1 MTRTGALSQWKGL
14 AYPFTAFG
22 AVEAAFLAARG
33 ITGPPRCSRATRAS
47 WTRSPAASRST
58 GNDEDLERVRRTFLK
73 RYNAEIH
80 SQSALEALLEL
91 REAHALDPAA
101 VERIE
106 LETFQVAYD
115 IIGGGEEGDKKE
127 IRTKEQADHSLPYLL
142 AVALLDGQVLPEQFA
157 PERIVAPDVQALL
170 RRVEVRPA
178 ADLTARFPAEHA
190 CRLRLH
196 LAGGATLAAEK
207 SDYEGFLTR
216 PMSWERAREKFE
228 RLAAGRVEPRARGRA
243 GRGGPGARRARD
255 ARPDRAPRARGRA
268 RDDERSSSMTS
279 TDTSAETTERAFAFL
294 RLNERPPKPRSRG
307 VTEIRGP
314 YYTPVGRRYLE
325 DVLETM
331 GAYVDTLKYAGG
343 SFALMP
349 REAVR
354 ALNDLCHEHEVEV
367 STGGFLEYVLTQR
380 GDAVERYLEEC
391 RELGFDIVEISSG
404 FVTLPV
410 DDLVRL
416 TKAVRE
422 AGLKP
427 KPEVGI
433 QFGAGGTS
441 SVEAL
446 EAEGTRDVGQA
457 IELAKRHLD
466 AGAHMIMIESEGIT
480 EQVREWRTD
489 VVARIVSELGLEQV
503 MFEAAEPDVFSW
515 YIKNYGIDV
524 NLFVD
529 HSQIVQLECLRAG
542 IWGTQDTWGRMLTY
556 GARDER

>member
-1 MTRTGALSQWKGL
+1 
-14 AYPFTAFG
+14 
-22 AVEAAFLAARG
+22 
-33 ITGPPRCSRATRAS
+33 
-47 WTRSPAASRST
+47 
-58 GNDEDLERVRRTFLK
+58 
-73 RYNAEIH
+73 
-80 SQSALEALLEL
+80 
-91 REAHALDPAA
+91 
-101 VERIE
+101 
-106 LETFQVAYD
+106 
-115 IIGGGEEGDKKE
+115 
-127 IRTKEQADHSLPYLL
+127 
-142 AVALLDGQVLPEQFA
+142 
-157 PERIVAPDVQALL
+157 
-170 RRVEVRPA
+170 
-178 ADLTARFPAEHA
+178 
-190 CRLRLH
+190 
-196 LAGGATLAAEK
+196 
-207 SDYEGFLTR
+207 
-216 PMSWERAREKFE
+216 
-228 RLAAGRVEPRARGRA
+228 
-243 GRGGPGARRARD
+243 
-255 ARPDRAPRARGRA
+255 
-268 RDDERSSSMTS
+268 MTS
-279 TDTSAETTERAFAFL
+279 TEAQAETGARAFAFL

-325 DVLETM
+325 DLFDTM
-331 GAYVDTLKYAGG
+331 GAYIDTLKYAGG

-354 ALNDLCHEHEVEV
+354 ALNTLCHEREVEV
-367 STGGFLEYVLTQR
+367 STGGFLESVLAQR
-380 GDAVERYLEEC
+380 GDAVARYLDEC

-416 TKAVRE
+416 TKAVHE

-457 IELAKRHLD
+457 IELGRRHLD

-489 VVARIVSELGLEQV
+489 VVARIVAELGLEHV
-503 MFEAAEPDVFSW
+503 MFEAADPDVFSW

-542 IWGTQDTWGRMLTY
+542 TWGTHDTWGRMLTY
-556 GARDER
+556 RG